1 MDLGGGIEGVGQ
13 TKRLIAGVSS
23 SGARPNPIPRK
34 AVGLAVLAL
43 AIAAGCGG
51 TDEGGD
57 AGAMAEKATT
67 PACSPSGTTLRV
79 LTTAKRTHTFTTPQL
94 APERV
99 TCLAAP
105 ADTPF
110 KIEYRN
116 DDTSSHGLHNIEIL
130 DGDESLFKGIQIY
143 HTTHTYDVPALP
155 AGIYKFL
162 CSQHLELMDGAFVVE

>member
-1 MDLGGGIEGVGQ
+1 
-13 TKRLIAGVSS
+13 
-23 SGARPNPIPRK
+23 
-34 AVGLAVLAL
+34 VGLAVLAL

-57 AGAMAEKATT
+57 AGAVAEKATT

-110 KIEYRN
+110 KIEYSN
-116 DDTSSHGLHNIEIL
+116 DDTSWHGTHNIAIR
-130 DGDESLFKGIQIY
+130 DGNEDLFKGEIISVAASPI
-143 HTTHTYDVPALP
+143 TYNVPALP

-162 CSQHLELMDGAFVVE
+162 CTFHGAMAGDFVVE